1 MSLES
6 LEQFYQRVL
15 EDQALQEQ
23 FQSCPDEESVIR
35 VAVQLGEENGY
46 DFTAEEVRQRIEE
59 ARQQQEVNFPL
70 APLDSV
76 IGTDI
81 AYY

>member
-23 FQSCPDEESVIR
+23 FQACPDAESVIR

-46 DFTAEEVRQRIEE
+46 DFTAEEVRQRIEQ
-59 ARQQQEVNFPL
+59 ARQQQEVRFPL
-70 APLDSV
+70 QSITSPQA
-76 IGTDI
+76 T
-81 AYY
+81 YF